1 MEFPKGRNCE
11 DCNQNIKIVSKNF
24 THGLKV
30 LELPV
35 RPVCLTQHKI
45 PEHDW
50 IGMDVA
56 L

>member
-1 MEFPKGRNCE
+1 MEFPKGRNCA
-11 DCNQNIKIVSKNF
+11 DYNQNIKIVSKNF

-35 RPVCLTQHKI
+35 RPVCLIQRKI
-45 PEHDW
+45 SEHYW